1 MSTQA
6 TTPES
11 RPTAW
16 WQEPVVYQ
24 IYPRSFND
32 SNGDGIG
39 DLPGITEKIPY
50 LAKLGVDV
58 VWLSPIYKSPN
69 DDNGYDISDYRDIMD
84 EFGTM
89 ADFDELLETAH
100 AAGIKIM
107 MDLVVN
113 HTSDEHDWFVQAK
126 SSRENPYRDYY
137 IWKDPVGYTEDGT
150 PIPPNNWV
158 AAFSPSV
165 WEWEPATEQ
174 FYLHLFST
182 KQPDLNWENPVVRNE
197 VYDLMRFWLDKGVDG
212 FRMDVINLISKDPAY
227 PDDPQ
232 VAAGGGTDSI
242 TMAANGPRVHEY
254 LAEMNREVLS
264 HYPVITVGEAPGVTT
279 ADGLLYTGFDRG
291 ELQTLFQFEHM
302 GVDAN
307 PNPALGKWNDERF
320 DLRDLKRILTKWQVD
335 LAGKGWNAN
344 YWNNH
349 DQPRAVSRFGNDSP
363 EYRVLSAK
371 MLGTVLHGMA
381 GTPYIYQGEELG
393 MTNVFFTDLADYN
406 DLEIHDHYAKLVGSG
421 VVDHD
426 TMLRYISASGR
437 DNARTPMQWTAGEQA
452 GFTSGTPWLKL
463 NPRYTEINAEAAL
476 ADENSV
482 FYHYR
487 DLINLRH
494 THPIMVNGVYELI
507 DSAEVPATEDGQ
519 VYAYLRQGTGPTDGQ
534 TLLVIANF
542 TEDVLTRTF
551 TEPAGERTL
560 ISSNYA
566 DDQGATL
573 RPYEAKIYLYQQ

>member
-1 MSTQA
+1 MTVETQ
-6 TTPES
+6 
-11 RPTAW
+11 W

-39 DLPGITEKIPY
+39 DIPGITEKIPY

-58 VWLSPIYKSPN
+58 IWLSPIYKSPN

-137 IWKDPVGYTEDGT
+137 IWKDPAGFTEDGT

-165 WEWEPATEQ
+165 WEWEPTTEQ

-349 DQPRAVSRFGNDSP
+349 DQPRAVSRFGNDSA
-363 EYRVLSAK
+363 EYRVVSAK

-463 NPRYTEINAEAAL
+463 NPRYTDINAEAAL

-494 THPIMVNGVYELI
+494 AHPIMVNGVYELI

-519 VYAYLRQGTGPTDGQ
+519 VYAYLRQGTGTTDGQ
-534 TLLVIANF
+534 TLLVVANF
-542 TEDVLTRTF
+542 TDSVLTRTF
-551 TEPAGERTL
+551 TEPGGARTL
-560 ISSNYA
+560 LSSNYT
-566 DDQGATL
+566 DDAGATL
-573 RPYEAKIYLYQQ
+573 RPYEAKIYLYERD

>member
-1 MSTQA
+1 MTYS
-6 TTPES
+6 PKY
-11 RPTAW
+11 W
-16 WQEPVVYQ
+16 WQNAVVYQ
-24 IYPRSFND
+24 VYPRSFQD
-32 SNGDGIG
+32 SNHDGIG
-39 DLPGITEKIPY
+39 DLKGVTSRLDYIQ
-50 LAKLGVDV
+50 KLGVDII
-58 VWLSPIYKSPN
+58 WLNPIYRSPN
-69 DDNGYDISDYRDIMD
+69 VDNGYDISDYRAIDPT
-84 EFGTM
+84 FGSL
-89 ADFDELLETAH
+89 ADFKELLAAAH
-100 AAGIKIM
+100 QRGLKIM

-113 HTSDEHDWFVQAK
+113 HSSDEHEWFQQ
-126 SSRENPYRDYY
+126 SRQGKTNPYRDYY
-137 IWKDPVGYTEDGT
+137 IWRDPVDGHAPT
-150 PIPPNNWV
+150 NWGSY
-158 AAFSPSV
+158 FSGSA
-165 WEWEPATEQ
+165 WQYDEASGQ
-174 FYLHLFST
+174 YYLHLFAT
-182 KQPDLNWENPVVRNE
+182 KQPDLNWENPALRHS
-197 VYDLMRFWLDKGVDG
+197 VYDIMNWWANLGVDG

-307 PNPALGKWNDERF
+307 PNPALGKWNDQRF

-349 DQPRAVSRFGNDSP
+349 DQPRAVSRFGNDSA
-363 EYRVLSAK
+363 EYRVVSAK

-437 DNARTPMQWTAGEQA
+437 DNARTPMQWTSGEQA
-452 GFTSGTPWLKL
+452 GFTSGSPWLKL
-463 NPRYTEINAEAAL
+463 NPRYTEINAEEAL
-476 ADENSV
+476 ADERSV

-487 DLINLRH
+487 DLITLRH
-494 THPIMVNGVYELI
+494 AHPIMVNGTYELI
-507 DSAEVPATEDGQ
+507 DSAEVPATEDAE
-519 VYAYLRQGTGPTDGQ
+519 VYAYLRQGTGPTEHQ
-534 TLLVIANF
+534 TLLVVANF
-542 TEDVLTRTF
+542 TDSVLTRTF
-551 TEPAGERTL
+551 TEPHGTRTL

-566 DDQGATL
+566 DDAGATL
-573 RPYEAKIYLYQQ
+573 RPYEAKIYLYERD

>member
-1 MSTQA
+1 MTVETQ
-6 TTPES
+6 
-11 RPTAW
+11 W

-58 VWLSPIYKSPN
+58 IWLSPIYKSPN

-126 SSRENPYRDYY
+126 SSRENPYRNYY
-137 IWKDPVGYTEDGT
+137 IWKDPAGFTEDGT

-254 LAEMNREVLS
+254 LAEMHREVLS

-349 DQPRAVSRFGNDSP
+349 DQPRAVSRFGNDSA
-363 EYRVLSAK
+363 EYRVVSAK

-494 THPIMVNGVYELI
+494 AHPIMVNGVYELI
-507 DSAEVPATEDGQ
+507 DSAEVPAAEDGQ
-519 VYAYLRQGTGPTDGQ
+519 VYAYLRQGTGSTNGQ

-560 ISSNYA
+560 ISSNYTG
-566 DDQGATL
+566 DQGTSL
-573 RPYEAKIYLYQQ
+573 RPYEAKIYLYERD

>member
-1 MSTQA
+1 MTVETQ
-6 TTPES
+6 
-11 RPTAW
+11 W

-58 VWLSPIYKSPN
+58 IWLSPIYKSPN

-126 SSRENPYRDYY
+126 SSRENPYRNYY
-137 IWKDPVGYTEDGT
+137 IWKDPAGFTEDGT

-165 WEWEPATEQ
+165 WEWEPTTEQ

-349 DQPRAVSRFGNDSP
+349 DQPRAVSRFGNDSA
-363 EYRVLSAK
+363 EYRVVSAK

-494 THPIMVNGVYELI
+494 AHPIMVNGVYELI
-507 DSAEVPATEDGQ
+507 DSAEAPATEDGQ

-542 TEDVLTRTF
+542 TQDVLTRTF
-551 TEPAGERTL
+551 TEPAGKRTL
-560 ISSNYA
+560 ISSNYT

-573 RPYEAKIYLYQQ
+573 RPYEAKIYLYERD